1 MGSGSSKEA
10 RGETFSLEQVTVV
23 PALEQAD
30 GKADQPRGT
39 AGNESGMQNVS
50 DEKVIVECVTCQRPK
65 RICEVANYLMNMLD
79 VLQPSNFLSEDIWER
94 VAMHMLTDDWVR
106 VSGTCKAMSRMC
118 TVQQPSPDSKYD

>member
-1 MGSGSSKEA
+1 MGSGSSKKA

-50 DEKVIVECVTCQRPK
+50 DEKGNSGMCHLPASK
-65 RICEVANYLMNMLD
+65 ANL
-79 VLQPSNFLSEDIWER
+79 
-94 VAMHMLTDDWVR
+94 
-106 VSGTCKAMSRMC
+106 
-118 TVQQPSPDSKYD
+118 